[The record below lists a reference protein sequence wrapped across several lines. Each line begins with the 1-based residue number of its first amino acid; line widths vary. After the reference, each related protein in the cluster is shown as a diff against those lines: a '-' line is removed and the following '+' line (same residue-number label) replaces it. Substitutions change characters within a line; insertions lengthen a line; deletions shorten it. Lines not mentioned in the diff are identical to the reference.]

1 MNKILSIPFFWRRLS
16 QNQKLYFF
24 HLAVWRILVITIP
37 LVTLRH
43 QKTTLSSGLVYLT
56 GMLNDW
62 LDTLKRN
69 IQQKCNFVKF
79 QKGAWTRRELNPV
92 DLGYQANLA
101 NLPSPHQIN
110 CSKYEIHQ
118 S

>member
-1 MNKILSIPFFWRRLS
+1 M
-16 QNQKLYFF
+16 KL
-24 HLAVWRILVITIP
+24 
-37 LVTLRH
+37 
-43 QKTTLSSGLVYLT
+43 LVYLT
-56 GMLNDW
+56 FHRSGSPSPVTGEGRVRYISTKKSAFADLGSLADSFTDW
-62 LDTLKRN
+62 PDTLKRTLSRATRVVN
-69 IQQKCNFVKF
+69 RV
-79 QKGAWTRRELNPV
+79 WTRRELNPV